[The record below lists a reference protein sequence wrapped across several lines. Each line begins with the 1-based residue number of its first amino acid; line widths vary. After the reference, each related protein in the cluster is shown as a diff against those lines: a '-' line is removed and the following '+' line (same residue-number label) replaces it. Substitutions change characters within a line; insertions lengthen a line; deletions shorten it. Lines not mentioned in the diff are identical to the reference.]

1 MGWRDALM
9 AASRANVQQ
18 RRHPDCRHGVRTF
31 LATKSTPDW
40 LSQGDDQ
47 PKSVDDDENPGSGG

>member
-1 MGWRDALM
+1 M

-40 LSQGDDQ
+40 LADREKPSDHEGE
-47 PKSVDDDENPGSGG
+47 DEADR